1 MTAVMAGC
9 GNAGLSL
16 PAPSASPAAGHPL
29 DVVIPAYNDPTDAG
43 YWQQVLAA
51 APTVSDVV
59 LNPADGP
66 GSTAAPGYRELVDR
80 LRQAGIRPLGYV
92 ATGHGGRAAQD
103 VTADIAAWNT
113 WYGVRDVFL
122 DEASALASGLAA
134 YRGYA
139 AAVHRQQGVVVLNP
153 GDVPDPGYFAF
164 ADGVVTFEDPLAHF
178 LAERADPA
186 WLRRRPPAQ
195 RWGGGDRRPG

>member
-1 MTAVMAGC
+1 M
-9 GNAGLSL
+9 
-16 PAPSASPAAGHPL
+16 
-29 DVVIPAYNDPTDAG
+29 
-43 YWQQVLAA
+43 
-51 APTVSDVV
+51 
-59 LNPADGP
+59 
-66 GSTAAPGYRELVDR
+66 
-80 LRQAGIRPLGYV
+80 
-92 ATGHGGRAAQD
+92 
-103 VTADIAAWNT
+103 
-113 WYGVRDVFL
+113 RDVFL

-178 LAERADPA
+178 LAQRADPA

-195 RWGGGDRRPG
+195 RWEVVIDVPGDRLVDVLARARADGVGKVFVTDDAGANPYDTLPSDPQAELDAAR